1 MNSFNGFLDELRGQI
16 VTCAEA
22 SAREKR
28 RAATSPRSRR
38 RAWLLGAL
46 AALLLAGLA
55 LGVVLGRTSHPSAPA
70 GRNQGTAAFV
80 LPRSAG
86 NRPSA
91 SAEQGAKARPFP
103 GYFLRD
109 VVGCA
114 EDDVWAVG
122 YLSVVDES
130 TGNEAIHSL
139 IVHWDGG
146 AWRQARAPDWGD
158 VYAIT
163 VDSEG
168 GAWAVAGGGVTAQRG
183 QRILRWDR
191 HKWTA
196 YPLPAGAGW
205 IRDLVAVAPNDVWAV
220 GERTGSMITRGKFSW
235 NPEHVSIVHWDGTSW
250 NTVAAPQGSR
260 RGFLMSVSAT
270 SADDVWTVGRS
281 DGADGR
287 SLGNLVLHW
296 DGRAWSS
303 VHSVYRGDDAW
314 LLTVAAIGRDDVW
327 AGGGD
332 LLQHWDGLA
341 WRKVPHD
348 FSTYSQ
354 LSALSASDIWLAAGR
369 RGVVHWDGLRWRPL
383 TFYGMGVASADRRMM
398 AEAVAAVSERSV
410 WVVGEV
416 WPRRVSARYPQP
428 AMPMILHWDGISWRV
443 VVDSVQRSA
452 SE

>member
-1 MNSFNGFLDELRGQI
+1 MDSFGGFLDELRGQL

-22 SAREKR
+22 SAHEKR
-28 RAATSPRSRR
+28 HAATGPRPRR

-55 LGVVLGRTSHPSAPA
+55 LGVVLGRASRSSSPA
-70 GRNQGTAAFV
+70 GRSQGTAAFV
-80 LPRSAG
+80 LPPPAG
-86 NRPSA
+86 SSPSA
-91 SAEQGAKARPFP
+91 PAGQGAQAAPNP

-109 VVGCA
+109 LAARA

-122 YLSVVDES
+122 RLSVVDES

-139 IVHWDGG
+139 ILRWDGSV
-146 AWRQARAPDWGD
+146 WRQATAPDWGD
-158 VYAIT
+158 VGAIT

-168 GAWAVAGGGVTAQRG
+168 GVWAVASGGGSEQRD
-183 QRILRWDR
+183 QCMLRWDD
-191 HKWTA
+191 HEWTA

-205 IRDLVAVAPNDVWAV
+205 IRDLVAVTPNDVWAV
-220 GERTGSMITRGKFSW
+220 GERTGSLFTRGKFSW
-235 NPEHVSIVHWDGTSW
+235 NLEHVSIVHWDGMSW
-250 NTVAAPQGSR
+250 STVDAPQGSR
-260 RGFLMSVSAT
+260 RGFLESVSAT
-270 SADDVWTVGRS
+270 SADDVWAVGRS
-281 DGADGR
+281 DGGDGT
-287 SLGNLVLHW
+287 SVGNMVLHW

-303 VHSVYRGDDAW
+303 VRSLYRGDAW

-332 LLQHWDGLA
+332 LLQHWDGRA

-354 LSALSASDIWLAAGR
+354 LSALSPSDIWLAAGR
-369 RGVVHWDGLRWRPL
+369 RGVVHWDGRRWRPL
-383 TFYGMGVASADRRMM
+383 TFHGMGVASADRRMI
-398 AEAVAAVSERSV
+398 AEAVTAVSEQSV

-416 WPRRVSARYPQP
+416 WPRRVSARLPQP
-428 AMPMILHWDGISWRV
+428 AMPLILHWDGISWRV

-452 SE
+452 NE